1 MPFIFSPLL
10 QLSIEPP
17 GLMLQAVE
25 PGGAA
30 PNTAGGCALASD
42 DEVVCMFHDSWGSSR
57 LMHSLV
63 ADTNRSPQPWAA
75 EQVPEPD
82 VPE

>member
-10 QLSIEPP
+10 HTSVEPP

-30 PNTAGGCALASD
+30 PKTEGGYALASD
-42 DEVVCMFHDSWGSSR
+42 DEVVAMFHDSLGSSR

-63 ADTNRSPQPWAA
+63 AETNRSPHPSAA
-75 EQVPEPD
+75 EQVPELD

>member
-10 QLSIEPP
+10 QVSVEPP

-42 DEVVCMFHDSWGSSR
+42 DEVVSMFHDSWGSSR

-63 ADTNRSPQPWAA
+63 AETNRSPQPSAA
-75 EQVPEPD
+75 EQGRELLRPE
-82 VPE
+82 